1 MKFQGDTMGKID
13 DIRVEKRY
21 EALAAALREQ
31 ILSGEIASGGAL
43 PNELELVE
51 RSGLSRGSVREALR
65 VLEAQGLVSTKVG
78 RGQGRRAVRPGAEL
92 VRNSL
97 EFFIRG
103 QQVEFSMLMET
114 METLEPSLAALAAL
128 HHTEQDVVL
137 FKAQLE
143 RLRTTTGAKRFLAV
157 NMRWHE
163 LIAHASHNHVL
174 IALYDAVSPGL
185 LDPHVAGFA
194 SAEIREAVVHA
205 ANRIQE
211 AIVARDVETARRR
224 MQRHVQAYRQSVE
237 PVAPKVITL

>member
-1 MKFQGDTMGKID
+1 MSKID

-21 EALAAALREQ
+21 EALATVLREQ
-31 ILSGEIASGGAL
+31 ILSGEIASGDLL
-43 PNELELVE
+43 PNEFELAE

-78 RGQGRRAVRPGAEL
+78 RGQGRRAERPSAEL

-103 QQVEFSMLMET
+103 HQVRFSMLMET

-128 HHTEQDVVL
+128 HHTEQDVAL
-137 FKAQLE
+137 FQAHIKTLSA
-143 RLRTTTGAKRFLAV
+143 TTGAKRFLAA
-157 NMRWHE
+157 NMRWHQV
-163 LIAHASHNHVL
+163 IAHASHNHIL

-194 SAEIREAVVHA
+194 SADVRQAVIHA

-211 AIVARDVETARRR
+211 AIVARDVDTARRR
-224 MQRHVQAYRQSVE
+224 MELHVKAYRTQVE
-237 PVAPKVITL
+237 PVAPKVVIL

>member
-1 MKFQGDTMGKID
+1 MGKID

-103 QQVEFSMLMET
+103 HQVEFSMLMET

-143 RLRTTTGAKRFLAV
+143 KLRTTTGTKRFLAV

-194 SAEIREAVVHA
+194 STEIREAVVHA

-237 PVAPKVITL
+237 PVAPKVVTL